1 MKRCLTIKKLL
12 PLSLLGDGLSLA
24 EEEQIQSHLQKCAA
38 CRSEREELK
47 ALIRT
52 TGEIDEDID
61 RVMDSVDWNRNRQ
74 QILSRI
80 EWDRTHRSAPSRS
93 FATRWTPRLGLVAAS
108 VLVVGILIGYLLFR
122 PSQSPRGLFPD
133 RAGGESAY
141 TVAVIE
147 DNFKQKTIV
156 DYFQQIR
163 FFFLDLL
170 EANRLADLD
179 PDLNQSL
186 LTQTRYLQNSIQND
200 YSLIN
205 ARELLED
212 IEFILVEI
220 EQYQADP
227 TSEMLGFIRDLIKNK
242 RLLLKIHLISKD
254 IKHTKN
260 GV

>member
-1 MKRCLTIKKLL
+1 MKECLKIKKLL
-12 PLSLLGDGLSLA
+12 PLSILGDGLSLT
-24 EEEQIQSHLQKCAA
+24 EEEQVQRHLQDCAA
-38 CRSEREELK
+38 CRTELQELQ

-52 TGEIDEDID
+52 TGEMNEDID
-61 RVMDSVDWNRNRQ
+61 RVMDSVDWDRSRQ

-80 EWDRTHRSAPSRS
+80 EWDRTHRTAPHRSSAN
-93 FATRWTPRLGLVAAS
+93 RWTPRLGLVAAS
-108 VLVVGILIGYLLFR
+108 VLLVGILIGYLLFG
-122 PSQSPRGLFPD
+122 PSERSHGVLTD
-133 RAGGESAY
+133 RAEGESTY

-163 FFFLDLL
+163 FLFLDLL
-170 EANRLADLD
+170 EADRLTDLD
-179 PDLNQSL
+179 PALSQSL
-186 LTQTRYLQNSIQND
+186 LTHTRYLQNSIQND

-205 ARELLED
+205 VRELLED

-227 TSEMLGFIRDLIKNK
+227 SSEMLGFIRDLIKNK

-254 IKHTKN
+254 IRHIKN